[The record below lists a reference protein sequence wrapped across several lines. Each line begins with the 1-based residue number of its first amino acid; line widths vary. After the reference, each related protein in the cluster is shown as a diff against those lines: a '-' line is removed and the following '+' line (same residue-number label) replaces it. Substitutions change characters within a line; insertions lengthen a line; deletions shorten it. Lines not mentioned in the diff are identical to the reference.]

1 MSKKK
6 KKRGTKTE
14 RRLTSNQAE
23 WEHQIYNLNRRI
35 KALKKLAYVDFPI
48 PERPDRIYQ
57 KHLKAIKAITR
68 KELIKYAYAVDPVTG
83 ELVPYVPPKPKRRA
97 RKATSEELEPLPY
110 PRTDKPVAIE
120 DKVLSEME
128 NLIETY
134 TGNQRNPSLT
144 EHTRST
150 LLAALHNRA
159 AQIGRSALSQLLEEE
174 VTRESLVKQA
184 LDESNG
190 ERVKG
195 LNMLFIEMLYGRSLT
210 TSESRDVGRFLE
222 SFEDFSLP
230 Q

>member
-1 MSKKK
+1 MG
-6 KKRGTKTE
+6 KKRRQTK
-14 RRLTSNQAE
+14 RKLTANQQE
-23 WEHQIYNLNRRI
+23 WEYQIKNLKRRI
-35 KALKKLAYVDFPI
+35 KALEKYAYVDFDI
-48 PERPDRIYQ
+48 PERPARVTKKDIARI
-57 KHLKAIKAITR
+57 KGIRR
-68 KELIKYAYAVDPVTG
+68 KELLQYAYDTDILTG
-83 ELVPYVPPKPKRRA
+83 EITQYVPPKPKRRG
-97 RKATSEELEPLPY
+97 RKAASKELEPLPY
-110 PRTDKPVAIE
+110 PSSSEPVAIE

-150 LLAALHNRA
+150 LLAALNSRA
-159 AQIGRSALSQLLEEE
+159 SQIGRSALSQLLEEE

-195 LNMLFIEMLYGRSLT
+195 LNMMFIEMLYGRSLT
-210 TSESRDVGRFLE
+210 TSESRDIGQFLE

>member
-1 MSKKK
+1 MG
-6 KKRGTKTE
+6 KKRRQTK
-14 RRLTSNQAE
+14 RKLTANQQE
-23 WEHQIYNLNRRI
+23 WEYQVKNLKRRI
-35 KALKKLAYVDFPI
+35 KALEKYAYVDFDI
-48 PERPDRIYQ
+48 PERPERVTKKDIARI
-57 KHLKAIKAITR
+57 KGIRR
-68 KELIKYAYAVDPVTG
+68 KELLKYAYDVDVLTG
-83 ELVPYVPPKPKRRA
+83 EILPPELPKLKRRG
-97 RKATSEELEPLPY
+97 RKAVSEELEPLPY
-110 PRTDKPVAIE
+110 PTTDEPVAIE

-150 LLAALHNRA
+150 LLAALHSRET
-159 AQIGRSALSQLLEEE
+159 QIGRSALSQILEEE

-195 LNMLFIEMLYGRSLT
+195 LNMMFIEMLYGRSLT
-210 TSESRDVGRFLE
+210 TSESRDVGQFLE

>member
-1 MSKKK
+1 MG
-6 KKRGTKTE
+6 KKRRQTK
-14 RRLTSNQAE
+14 RKLTANQQE
-23 WEHQIYNLNRRI
+23 WEYQVKNLKRRI
-35 KALKKLAYVDFPI
+35 KALEKYAYVDFDI
-48 PERPDRIYQ
+48 PERPERVTKKDIARI
-57 KHLKAIKAITR
+57 KGIRR
-68 KELIKYAYAVDPVTG
+68 KELLKYAYDVDVLTG
-83 ELVPYVPPKPKRRA
+83 EILPPELPKPKRRG
-97 RKATSEELEPLPY
+97 RKAVSEELEPLPY
-110 PRTDKPVAIE
+110 PTTDEPVAIE

-150 LLAALHNRA
+150 LLAALHSRET
-159 AQIGRSALSQLLEEE
+159 QIGRSALSQILEEE

-195 LNMLFIEMLYGRSLT
+195 LNMMFIEMLYGRSLT
-210 TSESRDVGRFLE
+210 TSESRDVGQFLE
-222 SFEDFSLP
+222 SFEDFSFP

>member
-1 MSKKK
+1 MG
-6 KKRGTKTE
+6 KKRRQTK
-14 RRLTSNQAE
+14 RKLTANQQE
-23 WEHQIYNLNRRI
+23 WEYQIKNLKRRI
-35 KALKKLAYVDFPI
+35 KALEKYAYVDFDI
-48 PERPDRIYQ
+48 PERPERVTKKDIARI
-57 KHLKAIKAITR
+57 KGIRR
-68 KELIKYAYAVDPVTG
+68 KELLQYVYEADTLTG
-83 ELVPYVPPKPKRRA
+83 EVTQYVPPKPKRRG
-97 RKATSEELEPLPY
+97 RKVASEELEPLPY
-110 PRTDKPVAIE
+110 PTTDEPVAIE

-144 EHTRST
+144 EHTRSA
-150 LLAALHNRA
+150 LLAALHSRA
-159 AQIGRSALSQLLEEE
+159 TQIGRSALSQLLEEE

-195 LNMLFIEMLYGRSLT
+195 LNMMFIEMLYGRSLT
-210 TSESRDVGRFLE
+210 TSESRDVGQFLE